1 LKRIKPNRIK
11 YINVVLI
18 YFFYFEYIRL
28 MEARF
33 DEESVSSQK
42 VRPCR
47 SGRKA
52 NIDPEL
58 ISYRQFLIAIGTN
71 NGREGLG
78 CGDKFPY
85 VTYEDGKYCCATDGM
100 SNQQLLD
107 YINITLLESAM
118 SNTNDAMF
126 QRNLGNIQIIIG
138 ERNRLLAL
146 DPNLV
151 DNIVLPINPNTR
163 VAYNNVNEWLEAS
176 NARSNALQGDLR
188 HMYGYPRELFSNP
201 EFDSTPQKVPLSLSN
216 IKAVNAVSVA
226 NYNERIRNE
235 KEVIKKKQQTTAKF
249 KPPSRPSKASE
260 KEGGKTIKR
269 KTKRNNSKKGGS
281 RKKRTTR
288 KNRK

>member
-1 LKRIKPNRIK
+1 MAARFDEESHKKD
-11 YINVVLI
+11 
-18 YFFYFEYIRL
+18 ES
-28 MEARF
+28 MTARF

-58 ISYRQFLIAIGTN
+58 ISYRQFLNAIGTD

-85 VTYEDGKYCCATDGM
+85 VTYEDGKYCCAEDGM
-100 SNQQLLD
+100 TNQQLLD
-107 YINITLLESAM
+107 YINMLLDSAM
-118 SNTNDAMF
+118 TNTNDAMF

-151 DNIVLPINPNTR
+151 DNIVLPTNPNTH

-176 NARSNALQGDLR
+176 IARSNALKYDPR
-188 HMYGYPRELFSNP
+188 HMYGFPREEFSDP
-201 EFDSTPQKVPLSLSN
+201 YFDSTPQKVPLSLSN

-226 NYNERIRNE
+226 NYNKRIRNE
-235 KEVIKKKQQTTAKF
+235 NGVIKKKQQPTAKF

-288 KNRK
+288 NKRK

>member
-1 LKRIKPNRIK
+1 
-11 YINVVLI
+11 
-18 YFFYFEYIRL
+18 
-28 MEARF
+28 MAARF
-33 DEESVSSQK
+33 DEDSVSSQK
-42 VRPCR
+42 DGACR

-52 NIDPEL
+52 NINPEL
-58 ISYRQFLIAIGTN
+58 ISYRQFLNAIGTN
-71 NGREGLG
+71 NGFEGLD
-78 CGDKFPY
+78 CGDKCPY
-85 VTYEDGKYCCATDGM
+85 VTYEDGKYCCAKDGM
-100 SNQQLLD
+100 TNQQLLD
-107 YINITLLESAM
+107 YINMLLESAM

-138 ERNRLLAL
+138 ERNRLLES
-146 DPNLV
+146 DVDLV

-163 VAYNNVNEWLEAS
+163 VAYDNVNEWLEAS
-176 NARSNALQGDLR
+176 IARSNALQYDLR

-288 KNRK
+288 NKRK